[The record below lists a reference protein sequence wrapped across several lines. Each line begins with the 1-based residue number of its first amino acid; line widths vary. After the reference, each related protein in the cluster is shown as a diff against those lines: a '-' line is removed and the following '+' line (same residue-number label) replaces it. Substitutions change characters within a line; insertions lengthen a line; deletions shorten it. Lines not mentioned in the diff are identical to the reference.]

1 MDWLGIGNEKEW
13 GNIGFN
19 KAARL
24 QSLRPR
30 TIKVQKVRLKKFKS
44 KLLDGT
50 QCPKAG
56 FAIQKFIQTET
67 AENKE

>member
-1 MDWLGIGNEKEW
+1 MGSW
-13 GNIGFN
+13 
-19 KAARL
+19 
-24 QSLRPR
+24 
-30 TIKVQKVRLKKFKS
+30 S
-44 KLLDGT
+44 KLPDGT